1 MADSNRRP
9 LACQARAEEFAGAN
23 PRLEMSRRRT
33 SATVLCRSNCGPDC
47 GPPAGR
53 DAEPTGPFVARIAGP
68 AQSPGLS
75 LRRAACEAG
84 SPSVNS
90 VVPKDGHLAGQHTPW
105 ASNSVAI
112 LSGRCTRNVHSAT
125 KSSNALSASYGRP
138 PPCTANS
145 ISVSAERCE
154 SEDLIERVRPALG
167 ASAAGKYAVPAVGLP
182 AALVLGNVSMALTQ
196 ADAELLDLAATVRA

>member
-1 MADSNRRP
+1 
-9 LACQARAEEFAGAN
+9 
-23 PRLEMSRRRT
+23 MSRRRT

-90 VVPKDGHLAGQHTPW
+90 VVPKDGHLAGQHTSW

-167 ASAAGKYAVPAVGLP
+167 ASAPGKYAAPRSRPTRGSGAQKCIDRPSSLRRSAGPRRDCARVARRRQPRGRHP
-182 AALVLGNVSMALTQ
+182 
-196 ADAELLDLAATVRA
+196 DLKP

>member
-1 MADSNRRP
+1 
-9 LACQARAEEFAGAN
+9 
-23 PRLEMSRRRT
+23 MSRRRT

-47 GPPAGR
+47 GPPADR

-68 AQSPGLS
+68 AQSSGLFAS
-75 LRRAACEAG
+75 SRREAG
-84 SPSVNS
+84 SRSVNS

-145 ISVSAERCE
+145 IRVSAERCE

-167 ASAAGKYAVPAVGLP
+167 ASAAGKC
-182 AALVLGNVSMALTQ
+182 AAPGSRPTRRSGAQKCVDRPSTLRRS
-196 ADAELLDLAATVRA
+196 AEPRRDRARVARRRQPRGRHPDSYP